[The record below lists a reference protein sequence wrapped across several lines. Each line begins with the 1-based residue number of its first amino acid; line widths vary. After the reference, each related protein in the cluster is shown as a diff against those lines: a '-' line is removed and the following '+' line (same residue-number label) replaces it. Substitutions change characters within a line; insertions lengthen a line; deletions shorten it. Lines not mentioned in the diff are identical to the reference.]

1 MGFVQKLK
9 KEVFHLQTLVEQK
22 SFQEAM
28 AVQPEPQSTFSE
40 ARVPNA
46 SGDSY
51 LTSVDCN
58 NNLFYRDQSFDYSGR
73 KQSYY
78 SSSGGASS
86 KQSHYSSSGGASS
99 KQSHYSSS
107 GGASSKQ
114 SHYSSSGGASTSTNS
129 LSVST
134 ESIFSS
140 ISSQK
145 NQAETST
152 IDMLHDLS
160 LDPLAMAFGAI
171 EQDSHSQNQDLD
183 GSVEIRLQTV
193 KAKKKAAELS
203 STIKHSASEFSQC
216 NSFVEEESFDSY
228 EKLENWSVLTFYLL
242 TVQISK
248 TKKPFLDIY
257 FETVWAKI
265 PVFHKSWLS
274 DNMVCY

>member
-22 SFQEAM
+22 SFHEAM
-28 AVQPEPQSTFSE
+28 AVQPESQSTRPFSE
-40 ARVPNA
+40 AKASNA

-51 LTSVDCN
+51 PTSVDYN
-58 NNLFYRDQSFDYSGR
+58 NSLFYRDRSFDYSGR

-99 KQSHYSSS
+99 KQSY
-107 GGASSKQ
+107 
-114 SHYSSSGGASTSTNS
+114 YSSSGGASTSTNS

-140 ISSQK
+140 ISSKK

-171 EQDSHSQNQDLD
+171 EHDSHSQNQDVD
-183 GSVEIRLQTV
+183 GSVETRLETV
-193 KAKKKAAELS
+193 KAKKKAVELS
-203 STIKHSASEFSQC
+203 STIKHSGIISSEFSQR

-265 PVFHKSWLS
+265 PLFHKSWLS
-274 DNMVCY
+274 DNMV